1 MRRLLIVL
9 AGLFALVG
17 GVSLPV
23 GNARAAVVAAASGIR
38 VGLDT
43 LRPLQNVQAYY
54 WGGRQYCWYD
64 DGWRGPGWYWCGYA
78 WRRGYGWGGVYGWH
92 GWGGGHVRRE
102 YRRHER
108 REYRHERREYRHERR
123 EHRR

>member
-23 GNARAAVVAAASGIR
+23 GNARAAVVAAASGTR

-108 REYRHERREYRHERR
+108 REYRHERREYRR
-123 EHRR
+123 